1 MPSVYLAGFDVFL
14 PDAEAQGE
22 RLKALCAAHGF
33 EGLFPLD
40 NRAPRELSGAALA
53 QWIYRENV
61 ALIRR
66 ADMVMANLN
75 PFRGAEPDSGTAFE
89 VGYAIACGKPVWGHT
104 RHAGSLIDQVAV
116 GAAAD
121 DGASR
126 MVDAEGYTVEDF
138 GLSLNLML
146 ACSARIVQ
154 GDPADCLA
162 RMAESLPGASTPE
175 DASREP

>member
-1 MPSVYLAGFDVFL
+1 MRSVYLAGFDVFL
-14 PDAEAQGE
+14 PDAVAHGQ
-22 RLKALCAAHGF
+22 RLKALCATYGF
-33 EGLFPLD
+33 DGLFPLD
-40 NRAPRELSGAALA
+40 NAVPPDLSGPALA

-75 PFRGAEPDSGTAFE
+75 TFRGAEPDSGTAFE
-89 VGYAIACGKPVWGHT
+89 VGYAIACGKPVWGYT
-104 RHAGSLIDQVAV
+104 SQAGSLIDQVAV

-138 GLSLNLML
+138 SLNLNLML
-146 ACSARIVQ
+146 ACSARIVV
-154 GDPADCLA
+154 GKASDCLA
-162 RMAESLPGASTPE
+162 LMAAE
-175 DASREP
+175 ASR

>member
-1 MPSVYLAGFDVFL
+1 MTPRSIYLAGFDVFL
-14 PDAEAQGE
+14 PDARAHGE

-40 NRAPRELSGAALA
+40 NQAPADLSGQALA

-66 ADMVMANLN
+66 ADLVMANLN

-89 VGYAIACGKPVWGHT
+89 VGYAIALGKPVWGYT
-104 RHAGSLIDQVAV
+104 GQAGSLIEQVAV

-121 DGASR
+121 YGASR
-126 MVDAEGYTVEDF
+126 MVDAQGYTVEDF

-146 ACSARIVQ
+146 ACSARIVH
-154 GDPADCLA
+154 GDAADCLA
-162 RMAESLPGASTPE
+162 RMAA
-175 DASREP
+175 AA

>member
-1 MPSVYLAGFDVFL
+1 MCSVYLAGFDVFL
-14 PDAEAQGE
+14 PDAAAHGT
-22 RLKALCAAHGF
+22 RLKALCATYGF

-40 NRAPRELSGAALA
+40 NEAPQDLSGLALA

-89 VGYAIACGKPVWGHT
+89 VGYAIACGKPVWGYT
-104 RHAGSLIDQVAV
+104 GQAGTLIDQVAV

-121 DGASR
+121 DGVSR
-126 MVDAEGYTVEDF
+126 MVDAHGYTVEDF
-138 GLSLNLML
+138 GLNLNLML
-146 ACSARIVQ
+146 ACSARIVT
-154 GDPADCLA
+154 GGAADCLA
-162 RMAESLPGASTPE
+162 QMARAPG
-175 DASREP
+175 R

>member
-1 MPSVYLAGFDVFL
+1 MTARSIYLAGFDVFL
-14 PDAEAQGE
+14 PDARAHGE
-22 RLKALCAAHGF
+22 RLKALCVAHGF

-40 NRAPRELSGAALA
+40 NQAPADLSGQALA

-89 VGYAIACGKPVWGHT
+89 VGYAIALGKPVWGYT
-104 RHAGSLIDQVAV
+104 GQAGSLIEQVAV

-126 MVDAEGYTVEDF
+126 MVDAQGYTVEDF

-146 ACSARIVQ
+146 ACSARIVH
-154 GDPADCLA
+154 GDAADCLA
-162 RMAESLPGASTPE
+162 RMAA
-175 DASREP
+175 AA

>member
-1 MPSVYLAGFDVFL
+1 MRSVYLAGFDVFL
-14 PDAEAQGE
+14 PDAEAHGG

-40 NRAPRELSGAALA
+40 NRAPRELSGPALA

-61 ALIRR
+61 GLIRR

-89 VGYAIACGKPVWGHT
+89 VGYAIACGKPVWGYT
-104 RHAGSLIDQVAV
+104 RQAGSLIDQVAV
-116 GAAAD
+116 GAAD
-121 DGASR
+121 DGVAR
-126 MVDAEGYTVEDF
+126 RVDAEGYTVEDF

-146 ACSARIVQ
+146 ACSARIVH
-154 GDPADCLA
+154 GDAADCLA
-162 RMAESLPGASTPE
+162 RMAETS
-175 DASREP
+175 

>member
-1 MPSVYLAGFDVFL
+1 MRSVYLAGFDVFL
-14 PDAEAQGE
+14 PDAQAHGE
-22 RLKALCAAHGF
+22 RLKALCATYGF

-40 NRAPRELSGAALA
+40 NQAPGELSGAELA
-53 QWIYRENV
+53 QWIYRENI

-89 VGYAIACGKPVWGHT
+89 VGYAIARGKPVWAYT
-104 RHAGSLIDQVAV
+104 RQSGSLIDQVAV
-116 GAAAD
+116 GVAAD
-121 DGASR
+121 DGVSR

-146 ACSARIVQ
+146 ACSARIVH
-154 GDPADCLA
+154 GSAADCLA
-162 RMAESLPGASTPE
+162 RMAAEA
-175 DASREP
+175 A